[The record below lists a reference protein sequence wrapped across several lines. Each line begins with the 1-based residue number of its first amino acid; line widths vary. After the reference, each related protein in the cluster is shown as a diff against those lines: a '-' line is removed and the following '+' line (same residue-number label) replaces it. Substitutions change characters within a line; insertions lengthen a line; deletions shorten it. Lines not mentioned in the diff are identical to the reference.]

1 MRLLELQRHVNDRYI
16 KRNIKMPYRRLLHCK
31 SSLVATHLFFGK
43 HDESPYIYF
52 SSCPRLWLPRGGL
65 IVLKWLDLKG
75 ADSVYEFI
83 CVWHRKQ
90 GGWGR
95 RSICEGAIYRSR
107 FNFYANLTTRC
118 GRSCLCLAWAG
129 EAGLRCR
136 NAQEPCV
143 HGQRVCSYSPQLTN
157 LACDAFRCSS

>member
-1 MRLLELQRHVNDRYI
+1 MTDILKGILKCHTEDFCIANPLLL
-16 KRNIKMPYRRLLHCK
+16 PL
-31 SSLVATHLFFGK
+31 TFFFGK
-43 HDESPYIYF
+43 HVES
-52 SSCPRLWLPRGGL
+52 SSCPHFSHH
-65 IVLKWLDLKG
+65 VLASDFLEEGSLFWSDWTLKEQTLYM
-75 ADSVYEFI
+75 SLF
-83 CVWHRKQ
+83 VWHRKQ

-95 RSICEGAIYRSR
+95 RSICEGPIYRSR

-143 HGQRVCSYSPQLTN
+143 HGQRVCSYFPQLTN